1 MFTSGQ
7 NKIQQGLI
15 QEGYELTCE
24 ALNLLNNVYGAM
36 HPEIAACSR
45 LLARLNYIM
54 GDFGEAMLYQ
64 QRAVLMSERALGID
78 HPNTITE
85 YVRDTFIGFTGF
97 VSVPT
102 LVFYVSILILN

>member
-1 MFTSGQ
+1 MYITINCVFVLQATDAYHVFTSGQ

-54 GDFGEAMLYQ
+54 GDFGEVSFVA
-64 QRAVLMSERALGID
+64 AAL
-78 HPNTITE
+78 
-85 YVRDTFIGFTGF
+85 
-97 VSVPT
+97 
-102 LVFYVSILILN
+102 